1 MAAVATLATELTERV
16 VGASMATEDAAAEED
31 TVAAALGSEGV
42 AEASVRLKVPAG
54 EGSDAASAGVGWSR
68 AAAQATR
75 TTTAVSAKYPQLAQ
89 SLLMGA
95 RASRGLAVMLA
106 VSP

>member
-1 MAAVATLATELTERV
+1 MAAVATLATVLTERV
-16 VGASMATEDAAAEED
+16 EGASMATEDAAAEED

-54 EGSDAASAGVGWSR
+54 EGADAASAGVGWSR

-75 TTTAVSAKYPQLAQ
+75 TPKALAAKYQQ
-89 SLLMGA
+89 VA

>member
-54 EGSDAASAGVGWSR
+54 EGADAASAGVGWSR

-75 TTTAVSAKYPQLAQ
+75 TTTAVAAKYPQLAQ
-89 SLLMGA
+89 ILLMGA

>member
-54 EGSDAASAGVGWSR
+54 EGADAASAGVGWSR

-75 TTTAVSAKYPQLAQ
+75 TTTAVAAKYQQVAQ
-89 SLLMGA
+89 ILLMGA